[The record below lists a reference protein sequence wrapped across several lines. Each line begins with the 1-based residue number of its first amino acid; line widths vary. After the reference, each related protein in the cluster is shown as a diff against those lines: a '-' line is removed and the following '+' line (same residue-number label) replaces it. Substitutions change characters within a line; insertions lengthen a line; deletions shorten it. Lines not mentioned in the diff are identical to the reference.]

1 MPRVAVPRVLI
12 ADDHV
17 PTRDVLGDCLRAA
30 GLDIVAEAGTA
41 AEAVDAAVARAP
53 DLCLLDVCMPG
64 NGVDAARDISRRL
77 PGTKIVMLTA
87 FPDSDGCAE
96 AVSAGAEGYLAKD
109 MDGQRL
115 AHVLREVLAGR
126 PAIPRAYTGVLIAEL
141 RKRRSGRALWPRH
154 A

>member
-64 NGVDAARDISRRL
+64 TASTQRGTSAVDCR
-77 PGTKIVMLTA
+77 G
-87 FPDSDGCAE
+87 
-96 AVSAGAEGYLAKD
+96 
-109 MDGQRL
+109 
-115 AHVLREVLAGR
+115 
-126 PAIPRAYTGVLIAEL
+126 
-141 RKRRSGRALWPRH
+141 RRSSC
-154 A
+154 